1 MYSSTDNF
9 LSHILL
15 VSDWLIFCYKNS
27 ILHQKKDLKKKKK
40 KCQESK
46 WKYKVAFCTVTGL
59 KLSHHKSRIA
69 ESFQEFMAK
78 IVTSL
83 RVICGKYFSFHLS
96 ITLNNLINNI
106 QSSSKPVLR
115 NILLFWVFLINSIA
129 ITIKNMTRR
138 HRLRNILFL
147 AGVLHFL
154 KTNFIWLLIIK
165 RKLQHSVD
173 ISKFMAPG
181 PLSHVTILF

>member
-15 VSDWLIFCYKNS
+15 VSDWVIFCYKNS
-27 ILHQKKDLKKKKK
+27 IFHQKKDLKKKK

-69 ESFQEFMAK
+69 ESFQEFVAK

-115 NILLFWVFLINSIA
+115 NILLFLVFLINSIA

-138 HRLRNILFL
+138 HRLRNILFFVGGFAFFKNKLYL
-147 AGVLHFL
+147 ATYY
-154 KTNFIWLLIIK
+154 KKKIT
-165 RKLQHSVD
+165 
-173 ISKFMAPG
+173 
-181 PLSHVTILF
+181 T

>member
-27 ILHQKKDLKKKKK
+27 ILHQKKDMKIFKKKK

-46 WKYKVAFCTVTGL
+46 WKYKVAFCTVTGH

-69 ESFQEFMAK
+69 ESFQEFVAK

-83 RVICGKYFSFHLS
+83 RVIVVS
-96 ITLNNLINNI
+96 IFPSTL
-106 QSSSKPVLR
+106 
-115 NILLFWVFLINSIA
+115 
-129 ITIKNMTRR
+129 
-138 HRLRNILFL
+138 
-147 AGVLHFL
+147 VLH
-154 KTNFIWLLIIK
+154 
-165 RKLQHSVD
+165 
-173 ISKFMAPG
+173 
-181 PLSHVTILF
+181 

>member
-1 MYSSTDNF
+1 MFSSYVQFHWQFFITYSSCFWLGN
-9 LSHILL
+9 ILL
-15 VSDWLIFCYKNS
+15 
-27 ILHQKKDLKKKKK
+27 QKFNISSKKRFKKKK

-69 ESFQEFMAK
+69 ESFQEFVAK

-106 QSSSKPVLR
+106 QSSSKPVL
-115 NILLFWVFLINSIA
+115 INSIA

-138 HRLRNILFL
+138 HRLRNILFFVGGFAFFKNKLYL
-147 AGVLHFL
+147 ATYY
-154 KTNFIWLLIIK
+154 KKKIT
-165 RKLQHSVD
+165 
-173 ISKFMAPG
+173 
-181 PLSHVTILF
+181 T